1 MPSCNKLF
9 VGAYYRPHTYD
20 QLSLDEL
27 NLSLCQLDNQAS
39 NATVWLA
46 GYFNAPSIDWE
57 TMTLKSNHVHIQ
69 THNSLLTITCD
80 HGLTQLIANNLDLFF
95 TDHPSQVADTSI
107 LPGMSDHDIVMIITD
122 KPIDHPPRKILLYH
136 KAAIRENLF
145 ALATDFPRLLTENND
160 VDYLWTIYI

>member
-1 MPSCNKLF
+1 M
-9 VGAYYRPHTYD
+9 GAYYRLHTYD
-20 QLSLDEL
+20 QLDEL

-46 GYFNAPSIDWE
+46 GDFNAHSIDWE
-57 TMTLKSNHVHIQ
+57 TMTLKNNHVHIQ

-80 HGLTQLIANNLDLFF
+80 HGLTQLIANNLITLW
-95 TDHPSQVADTSI
+95 TYILLTILLRYVADTST
-107 LPGMSDHDIVMIITD
+107 LPGMSDHGIVMIIMD

-145 ALATDFPRLLTENND
+145 ALATDFPRLLTENDD